1 MKKWKRKRKKRAEKR
16 KDLQSKMIFIKNA
29 KIKLRFFIF
38 ASMTGFLLP
47 AIFVFAQQTSLN
59 LDNVCNDDAK
69 IEAECDKV
77 GKEQCKKILEDCQN
91 YFETKKAQ
99 VEKEAAQTA
108 KEKNTLKNQVSGL
121 DKKIKDLNY
130 QINQSGLA
138 IKNLNFQIGDTN
150 NSIDNT
156 SQEIE
161 ERKEKIAFVL
171 QAVYEEDRKS
181 YLEIILANDTLSDFY
196 DNLVYLE
203 NLSTKNYDFLMQIK
217 EMKEYLQIQKS
228 SLEEQTEDLK
238 NTVAVRE
245 MQKAQNAQAKKTQEY
260 YLGLTE
266 AQYKQQLKEQ
276 EDLAKKAAAIRAR
289 IFELA
294 GVSNAPTFGEAYQIA
309 KYVEGITGVRAAFLL
324 GILNQESSI
333 GKNVGQC
340 YVTNFTNG
348 QGSRTSGQILNK
360 VMHPTRDIPP
370 FLQIC
375 KDVGRDPSK
384 TLVSCP
390 IASVGGYGGAMGP
403 AQFIPS
409 TWAYIKP
416 QVQAVTKKAPD
427 PWNIQDAFL
436 ASGLYLKSLGAKNN
450 EFTAAMKYFSGA
462 TWTKN
467 EEFYGRSVL
476 NMAAG
481 FQKDIEALEKA
492 GQ

>member
-1 MKKWKRKRKKRAEKR
+1 MFFSSVKK
-16 KDLQSKMIFIKNA
+16 IN
-29 KIKLRFFIF
+29 LRLL
-38 ASMTGFLLP
+38 ALATMAGFLLP

-59 LDNVCNDDAK
+59 LDNVCNDDSQ

-77 GKEQCKKILEDCQN
+77 EKDECKKILEDCQS
-91 YFETKKAQ
+91 YFEEKKAQ
-99 VEKEAAQTA
+99 MEKEVAQTA
-108 KEKNTLKNQVSGL
+108 QEKKTLKNQVSTL
-121 DKKIKDLNY
+121 DKKVKDLGY
-130 QINQSGLA
+130 QINQSNLA

-150 NSIDNT
+150 ESIDKT
-156 SQEIE
+156 SNDIKSQ
-161 ERKEKIAFVL
+161 KGKIALVL
-171 QAVYEEDRKS
+171 QAAYEEDQKS
-181 YLEIILANDTLSDFY
+181 DLEIIMANNTLSDFY

-203 NLSTKNYDFLMQIK
+203 NLSTKNHDLLTQIQD
-217 EMKEYLQIQKS
+217 MKEYLEAQKS
-228 SLEEQTEDLK
+228 SLEDKTEELK

-245 MQKAQNAQAKKTQEY
+245 IQKQQNTQTKKDKEY

-266 AQYKQQLKEQ
+266 AQYNQQLKEQ
-276 EDLAKKAAAIRAR
+276 QDLAKRAAEIRAR

-309 KYVEGITGVRAAFLL
+309 KYVQGITGLRPAFLL
-324 GILNQESSI
+324 GILNQETSI

-348 QGSRTSGQILNK
+348 AGARSNGQSLNK
-360 VMHPTRDIPP
+360 VMHPTRDIPH

-375 KDVGRDPSK
+375 KDVGREPSK

-409 TWAYIKP
+409 TWAFIES
-416 QVQAVTKKAPD
+416 QVEAVTVKAAD
-427 PWNIQDAFL
+427 PWDIKDAFL
-436 ASGLYLKSLGAKNN
+436 ASGLYLKSLGGVKS
-450 EFTAAMKYFSGA
+450 EFAAAMKYFSGA

-476 NMAAG
+476 NMAAS
-481 FQKDIEALEKA
+481 FQKEIDLLEEA

>member
-1 MKKWKRKRKKRAEKR
+1 MRLLA
-16 KDLQSKMIFIKNA
+16 LA
-29 KIKLRFFIF
+29 T
-38 ASMTGFLLP
+38 MTGFLLP

-59 LDNVCNDDAK
+59 LDNVCNDDSQ
-69 IEAECDKV
+69 IEAECNKV
-77 GKEQCKKILEDCQN
+77 EKDECKEILEDCQN
-91 YFETKKAQ
+91 YFEEKKVQ
-99 VEKEAAQTA
+99 VEKEVAQTA
-108 KEKNTLKNQVSGL
+108 QEKKTLNNQISGL
-121 DKKIKDLNY
+121 DKKVKDLGY
-130 QINQSGLA
+130 QINQSNLA

-150 NSIDNT
+150 DSIDKT
-156 SQEIE
+156 SKDIDSQ
-161 ERKEKIAFVL
+161 KEKIALVL
-171 QAVYEEDRKS
+171 QATYEEDQKS
-181 YLEIILANDTLSDFY
+181 DLEIIMANNTLSDFY

-203 NLSTKNYDFLMQIK
+203 NLSTKNHDLLTQIQD
-217 EMKEYLQIQKS
+217 MKEYLETQKS
-228 SLEEQTEDLK
+228 SLEDKTEELK

-245 MQKAQNAQAKKTQEY
+245 IQKQQNTQTKKDKEY

-266 AQYKQQLKEQ
+266 AQYNQQLKEQ
-276 EDLAKKAAAIRAR
+276 QDLAKRAAEIRAR

-309 KYVEGITGVRAAFLL
+309 KYVQGVTGLRAAFLL
-324 GILNQESSI
+324 GILNQETSI

-348 QGSRTSGQILNK
+348 AGARSNGQSLNK
-360 VMHPTRDIPP
+360 VMHPTRDIPY

-375 KDVGRDPSK
+375 KDVGREPTK

-409 TWAYIKP
+409 TWAFIES
-416 QVQAVTKKAPD
+416 QVEAVTVKAAD
-427 PWNIQDAFL
+427 PWDIKDAFL
-436 ASGLYLKSLGAKNN
+436 ASGLYLKSLGGVKS

-476 NMAAG
+476 NMAAN
-481 FQKDIEALEKA
+481 FQKEIDLLEEA

>member
-1 MKKWKRKRKKRAEKR
+1 
-16 KDLQSKMIFIKNA
+16 
-29 KIKLRFFIF
+29 
-38 ASMTGFLLP
+38 MTGFLLP
-47 AIFVFAQQTSLN
+47 VIFVFAQQTSLN
-59 LDNVCNDDAK
+59 LDNVCNDDSQ
-69 IEAECDKV
+69 IEAECNKV
-77 GKEQCKKILEDCQN
+77 EKDECKEILEDCQN
-91 YFETKKAQ
+91 YFEEKKVQ
-99 VEKEAAQTA
+99 VEKEVAQTA
-108 KEKNTLKNQVSGL
+108 QEKKTLNNQISGL
-121 DKKIKDLNY
+121 DKKVKDLGY
-130 QINQSGLA
+130 QINQSNLA

-150 NSIDNT
+150 DSIDKT
-156 SQEIE
+156 SKDIDSQ
-161 ERKEKIAFVL
+161 KEKIALVL
-171 QAVYEEDRKS
+171 QATYEEDQKS
-181 YLEIILANDTLSDFY
+181 DLEIIMANNTLSDFY

-203 NLSTKNYDFLMQIK
+203 NLSTKNHDLLTQIQD
-217 EMKEYLQIQKS
+217 MKEYLETQKS
-228 SLEEQTEDLK
+228 SLEDKTEELK

-245 MQKAQNAQAKKTQEY
+245 IQKQQNTQTKKDKEY

-266 AQYKQQLKEQ
+266 AQYNQQLKDQ
-276 EDLAKKAAAIRAR
+276 QDLAKRVAEIRAR

-309 KYVEGITGVRAAFLL
+309 KYVQGVTGLRAAFLL
-324 GILNQESSI
+324 GILNQETSI

-348 QGSRTSGQILNK
+348 AGARSNGQSLNK
-360 VMHPTRDIPP
+360 VMHPTRDIPY

-375 KDVGRDPSK
+375 KDVGREPTK

-409 TWAYIKP
+409 TWTSIES
-416 QVQAVTKKAPD
+416 QVEAVTVKAAD
-427 PWNIQDAFL
+427 PWDIKDAFL
-436 ASGLYLKSLGAKNN
+436 ASGLYLKSLGGVKS

-476 NMAAG
+476 NMAAN
-481 FQKDIEALEKA
+481 FQKEIDLLEEA